1 MLIRVLL
8 GFCAL
13 VMAPALQAQTM
24 GEASDDG
31 DAFARQIRDA
41 TNDSILTSGAQNEV
55 PGFEGTDVPGTDF
68 LDDPDGLTAAGEG
81 KRYDPDYQVVIDPY
95 RTRFDPTT
103 IDLSAATTIANDPD
117 AYIGG
122 GFDAD
127 GTAGTCEPV
136 PGGGTSDTEYLESCN
151 AGSSVYSDA
160 RTCRAPLTIEVSD
173 PSPPVWEY
181 ECDLGGTN
189 YPTSNLPY
197 TCPRLAAADT
207 EGFCTKVGTGT
218 SPRIRCY
225 QQDRWGGCLEP
236 DFIESEIWQCS
247 GQIDFPGGRQVSP
260 GGQRIVSEAIDESV
274 CEATVGADICTQT
287 ANMCVD
293 NEPTTR
299 IINGF
304 EVTRPCWEWER
315 SFQCDGVRPANDCGE
330 LDAKPNCS
338 FAYDECLSENADG
351 TCNVYDRWYRCTA
364 PGDDAED
371 VPAYIC
377 AEDLYC
383 LNGEC
388 TQVEREA
395 STEFKDAMVA
405 VQAMGELR
413 DDFNADNLTLF
424 GGENL
429 KCTKKLFGISNCC
442 SGKGVPLITPFL
454 CNSEDRDVD
463 RKDDEGLCYK
473 VGTYCSDKVL
483 GVCVT
488 KKQSYC
494 CFSSKLVRILQV
506 QGREQLGMTWGE
518 PKTPDC
524 EGFLVEEFQ
533 RLDLSLMDFTDVYA
547 EFVDAAKIP
556 DEVETSLMIQ
566 QRIDE
571 YFDLHGGG

>member
-8 GFCAL
+8 GFAAL

-41 TNDSILTSGAQNEV
+41 TNDSILASGAENGV

-68 LDDPDGLTAAGEG
+68 LDDPDGLTAAGEA

-103 IDLSAATTIANDPD
+103 IDLSAATTIAVDPD

-127 GTAGTCEPV
+127 GAAGTCEPV

-151 AGSSVYSDA
+151 AGSQPYDEGRICTAPLDVQTEGSNYWEYICHTEPERGVVRPLCDAIESDPQGGSCTITESVRVGETCLQWGVRNGVRWCTEPGDPIYRNTYSCPRELSVPGGIERNTVRVVSETVDETMCQSAVSDA
-160 RTCRAPLTIEVSD
+160 DCTLDTQVCIAP
-173 PSPPVWEY
+173 
-181 ECDLGGTN
+181 
-189 YPTSNLPY
+189 
-197 TCPRLAAADT
+197 
-207 EGFCTKVGTGT
+207 
-218 SPRIRCY
+218 
-225 QQDRWGGCLEP
+225 
-236 DFIESEIWQCS
+236 
-247 GQIDFPGGRQVSP
+247 
-260 GGQRIVSEAIDESV
+260 
-274 CEATVGADICTQT
+274 
-287 ANMCVD
+287 
-293 NEPTTR
+293 NETR
-299 IINGF
+299 VINGLS
-304 EVTRPCWEWER
+304 VTRECWEWER
-315 SFQCDGVRPANDCGE
+315 SYTCQGVRPANDCGE

-364 PGDDAED
+364 PGDGAED

-506 QGREQLGMTWGE
+506 QGREQLGMEWGE
-518 PKTPDC
+518 PKAPDC
-524 EGFLVEEFQ
+524 EGFMVEEFQ